1 MALQKFRGCGGW
13 QHRVVRF
20 VYSTVLLLS
29 PYEGEKNLFGRRGSE
44 GVRHFSLFPGIFEG
58 CSCWKS
64 TAAKYR
70 SMNYA
75 CKSQS
80 VSPRNNSA
88 VHEVF
93 WDTPPYINSS
103 DRLFDQIW
111 ISELLRTLRGRL
123 LVAIFQYSISPS
135 YQFSSWSFDITFLT
149 LRSYNDFLSEL
160 NVPGKRGNW
169 KIERIKFYRPA
180 TSRKSPRKF
189 SKSCWPILIY
199 SRRGKG
205 TLKELLRLSWE

>member
-1 MALQKFRGCGGW
+1 MKIPLKFSRAKWRCKSSVDAAAGSIASYALSTRPSC
-13 QHRVVRF
+13 
-20 VYSTVLLLS
+20 YSLS
-29 PYEGEKNLFGRRGSE
+29 PYEGEKNLFGRRSE

-111 ISELLRTLRGRL
+111 ISELQRTLRGRL
-123 LVAIFQYSISPS
+123 LVTIFQYSISPS

-149 LRSYNDFLSEL
+149 LQRFPSEL

-180 TSRKSPRKF
+180 TSHKSPRRF

-205 TLKELLRLSWE
+205 TS